1 MTTDLAGIALASPV
15 LAAAGCAGSG
25 AELHRFTPLSGFG
38 AVVTR
43 SITLEPR
50 VGAALPRLVE
60 SAGGLVNALGL
71 PGPGVEAFVESEL
84 PSLREAGATV
94 IVSVWAQYPGDFA
107 KVAQRL
113 RQSDGVAG
121 VEVNV
126 SHPSEAG
133 LDAAAVVHQVRRN
146 TAAGVPVFAKLGA
159 DNAVALAR
167 ACVAAGADGVSLVNA
182 IPAVPVSLSD
192 QAPALGSIVGG
203 LSGPAIKPL
212 ALRAV
217 WQVHEAL
224 PEVPIIGSGG
234 IMTGADAME
243 FVLAGASAVALGT
256 ALLNDATAGVR
267 VAAELT
273 EILDGRPIAAL
284 RGAAHGGGS

>member
-1 MTTDLAGIALASPV
+1 MTVDLAGIPLTSPV

-25 AELHRFTPLSGFG
+25 AELQRFTPLAGFG
-38 AVVTR
+38 AIVTR
-43 SITLEPR
+43 SITLSPR
-50 VGAALPRLVE
+50 VGAPLPRLVE

-71 PGPGVEAFVESEL
+71 PGPGIEAFVESEL
-84 PSLREAGATV
+84 PALREAGATV
-94 IVSVWAQYPGDFA
+94 IVSIWAQSPGDFA

-113 RQSDGVAG
+113 RHSDAVAG

-159 DNAVALAR
+159 DNAVAQAR
-167 ACVAAGADGVSLVNA
+167 SCVAAGADGLSLINA
-182 IPAVPVSLSD
+182 IPAVPVSLA
-192 QAPALGSIVGG
+192 QVAPALGSVVGG
-203 LSGPAIKPL
+203 LSGPAIMPL

-224 PEVPIIGSGG
+224 PDVPIIGSGG
-234 IMTGADAME
+234 IMTGADALE

-256 ALLNDATAGVR
+256 ALLNDATAGAR
-267 VAAELT
+267 VAVELST
-273 EILDGRPIAAL
+273 LLDGRTVAAL
-284 RGAAHGGGS
+284 RGAAHRGGS